1 MKQLDIA
8 CIIDDDEL
16 FTYVL
21 SKQMQVVNFS
31 KTVLVFHNGLEALN
45 YLRPIVES
53 PEALPAVILLDLN
66 MPVLDGWQFLDE
78 FMRLRPVRTVT
89 VFIVSSS
96 IDAADHERALA
107 YKDVKNFYIKPITE
121 ENLIEIL
128 NEALAAVMRPPND

>member
-1 MKQLDIA
+1 MKQLDVA

-21 SKQMQVVNFS
+21 SKQMQVVDFC

-53 PEALPAVILLDLN
+53 PEGLPSVILLDLN

-78 FMRLRPVRTVT
+78 FIQLRPARKITLY
-89 VFIVSSS
+89 IISSS
-96 IDAADHERALA
+96 IDAADHEKALA
-107 YKDVKNFYIKPITE
+107 YKEVANFYIKPVTG
-121 ENLIEIL
+121 ENLLEIL
-128 NEALAAVMRPPND
+128 NDVLPD